1 VLASAL
7 ERENA
12 GKTTALASSTL
23 PGLEGAA
30 PSAPK
35 YLGHDGAFPSNKT
48 AIRISHRNSTFI

>member
-1 VLASAL
+1 L

-30 PSAPK
+30 PSSRK

-48 AIRISHRNSTFI
+48 AIRISHRNSTFIW